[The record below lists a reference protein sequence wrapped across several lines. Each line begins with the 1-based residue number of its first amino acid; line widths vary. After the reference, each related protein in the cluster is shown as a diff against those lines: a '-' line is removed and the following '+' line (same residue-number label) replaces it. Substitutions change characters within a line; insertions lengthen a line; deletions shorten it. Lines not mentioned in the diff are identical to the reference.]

1 MSTDT
6 RPVDETLGTPV
17 PDDKVVL
24 FMRKGCHVCA
34 RVKGFLEENDV
45 PYTLR
50 EVDEEPLT
58 PKELWTLFTKKASR
72 LRVPFT
78 VLNDGED
85 VVLGYDPLRLEGV
98 LLRGDRGGWQV
109 STPVTDERV
118 YDDFGETAL
127 DESRWVVEGDRSA
140 VTTGGGRLTI
150 DGPATLHTVERFRT
164 MPGTTVSVRVGLSAE
179 SDAEAF
185 LAMTDPTSGLA
196 LGFDVSAGTV
206 AAVHERRLL
215 PGVTLPEEAFRHV
228 VATPAEATSTTRV
241 RGAVRA
247 GHQPGRV
254 VRGRVGR
261 LLGDDAPPARGLQSR
276 AGPDWNG
283 AGRVDGADAAR
294 LEAAEENR

>member
-1 MSTDT
+1 
-6 RPVDETLGTPV
+6 
-17 PDDKVVL
+17 
-24 FMRKGCHVCA
+24 MRKGCHVCA
-34 RVKGFLEENDV
+34 RVKGFLDDNQV

-118 YDDFGETAL
+118 YDDFTGAAV
-127 DESRWVVEGDRSA
+127 DEARWIVEGDRSS

-150 DGPATLHTVERFRT
+150 DGSATLHTVERFKT
-164 MPGTTVSVRVGLSAE
+164 TPGTTVSFEVGLSAE
-179 SDAEAF
+179 AVTDAF

-196 LGFDVSAGTV
+196 MGFRVGADTV

-228 VATPAEATSTTRV
+228 VVTPAEATRSPHL
-241 RGAVRA
+241 RGALRA
-247 GHQPGRV
+247 RHQPGRV
-254 VRGRVGR
+254 VGGRVGR

-276 AGPDWNG
+276 AGPDRDG
-283 AGRVDGADAAR
+283 ACRVDGTDAAR
-294 LEAAEENR
+294 LEVVEESR

>member
-6 RPVDETLGTPV
+6 RPGDETLSPPA

-34 RVKGFLEENDV
+34 RVKGFLEENEV

-118 YDDFGETAL
+118 YDDFTGTSV
-127 DESRWVVEGDRSA
+127 DEARWIVEGDRSS

-150 DGPATLHTVERFRT
+150 DGPATLHTVERFKT

-179 SDAEAF
+179 PDTDAF

-196 LGFDVSAGTV
+196 LGFDVGAGTV

-228 VATPAEATSTTRV
+228 VATPADAATTHAYEVRYEQDTNRV
-241 RGAVRA
+241 E
-247 GHQPGRV
+247 
-254 VRGRVGR
+254 
-261 LLGDDAPPARGLQSR
+261 
-276 AGPDWNG
+276 WC
-283 AGRVDGADAAR
+283 VDGAVVYWATTPR
-294 LEAAEENR
+294 PLEGCSLELGLTGTGRAEWTPPTLHA